1 MSIKMSTTTFSEKE
15 KIMINVTLYH
25 DGCNICQSI
34 SATMTAAFATPNHNF
49 ESINLDVD
57 RNRTSEAQALG
68 ITRLPSLVIDGK
80 IMRLEDHSPIE
91 HYA

>member
-1 MSIKMSTTTFSEKE
+1 
-15 KIMINVTLYH
+15 MINVTLFH

-34 SATMTAAFATPNHNF
+34 SAALTSAFATPNHCF
-49 ESINLDVD
+49 ESINLDEH
-57 RNRTSEAQALG
+57 RHRTSEAKAMG

-80 IMRLEDHSPIE
+80 VMRLDDHSPIE

>member
-1 MSIKMSTTTFSEKE
+1 
-15 KIMINVTLYH
+15 MINVQLFH

-34 SATMTAAFATPNHNF
+34 SAVMTTAFNTPSHHF
-49 ESINLDVD
+49 ESINLDVQKE
-57 RNRTSEAQALG
+57 RGAQAKALG

-80 IMRLEDHSPIE
+80 VMKIDDHSPIE